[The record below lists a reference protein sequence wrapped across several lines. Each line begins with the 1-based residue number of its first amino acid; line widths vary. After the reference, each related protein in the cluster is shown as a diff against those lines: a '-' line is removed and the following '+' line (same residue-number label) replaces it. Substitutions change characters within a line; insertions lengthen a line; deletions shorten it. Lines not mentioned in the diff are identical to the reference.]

1 MSRKGIVTLMVL
13 VPALIGLKHLAKS
26 KCAHRREQQEVSDV
40 A

>member
-13 VPALIGLKHLAKS
+13 VPALIGLKHLAKG
-26 KCAHRREQQEVSDV
+26 KCQRHKEQEVSDV